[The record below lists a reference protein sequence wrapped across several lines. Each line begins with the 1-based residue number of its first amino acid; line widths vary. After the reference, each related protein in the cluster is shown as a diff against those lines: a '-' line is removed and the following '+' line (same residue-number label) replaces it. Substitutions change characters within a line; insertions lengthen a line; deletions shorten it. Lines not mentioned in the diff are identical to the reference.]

1 MKVTVLVSDKRTT
14 CGTSNREFCSYLS
27 AYKYI
32 KSHLDT
38 ALSVVIKFE
47 SGTYKRTIREFISF
61 MEMEELEC

>member
-1 MKVTVLVSDKRTT
+1 MKVTVSVIDRRTKF
-14 CGTSNREFCSYLS
+14 GTSNREFWSYLS

-47 SGTYKRTIREFISF
+47 SDTYRRTIPEFISF
-61 MEMEELEC
+61 MELEEMP

>member
-1 MKVTVLVSDKRTT
+1 MKVTVLVIDRRTSF
-14 CGTSNREFCSYLS
+14 GTSNREFCSYLS

-47 SGTYKRTIREFISF
+47 SDTYRRTIPEFISF
-61 MEMEELEC
+61 MEMEEMP

>member
-1 MKVTVLVSDKRTT
+1 MKVTVIVSDKRTT
-14 CGTSNREFCSYLS
+14 FGTSKREFWSYLS

-47 SGTYKRTIREFISF
+47 SDTYRRTIREFISF
-61 MEMEELEC
+61 MEMEEL

>member
-1 MKVTVLVSDKRTT
+1 MKVTVIVSDKRTT
-14 CGTSNREFCSYLS
+14 FGTSKREFWSYLS

-47 SGTYKRTIREFISF
+47 SDTYRRTIHEFISF
-61 MEMEELEC
+61 MDMEEIS

>member
-1 MKVTVLVSDKRTT
+1 MVKVTVLVSDKRTAF
-14 CGTSNREFCSYLS
+14 GTSNREFWSYLS

-47 SGTYKRTIREFISF
+47 SDTYRRTIPEFISF
-61 MEMEELEC
+61 MELEEMP